1 MIAKDYVVFTSLFG
15 DYESLNELEIQ
26 KNQSTRYVCFTDN
39 PKLQSSTWEVCL
51 VELSGIVDPAR
62 ASREVKMLGYKNF
75 PVSTPTLYVDN
86 SVKLKVDGSL
96 VIETWLKTGDVA
108 FMHHYQR
115 KTVRNEFFVCS
126 AYGLDDQ
133 RIIWKQFRYY
143 RQNFKSVL
151 NQKPY
156 WGGMIARINSVQTE
170 KLMLEWKRQYDSF
183 SKRDQLSIN
192 VSSLISGVAINRII
206 ASNALSEWHEWP
218 IKSNRKESLRQQKKW
233 KRFGKLQVILNA
245 FAYGGRYFYPAIKNE
260 NSSKAGDNFGK

>member
-1 MIAKDYVVFTSLFG
+1 
-15 DYESLNELEIQ
+15 
-26 KNQSTRYVCFTDN
+26 
-39 PKLQSSTWEVCL
+39 
-51 VELSGIVDPAR
+51 
-62 ASREVKMLGYKNF
+62 
-75 PVSTPTLYVDN
+75 
-86 SVKLKVDGSL
+86 
-96 VIETWLKTGDVA
+96 
-108 FMHHYQR
+108 
-115 KTVRNEFFVCS
+115 
-126 AYGLDDQ
+126 
-133 RIIWKQFRYY
+133 
-143 RQNFKSVL
+143 
-151 NQKPY
+151 
-156 WGGMIARINSVQTE
+156 MIARINSVQTE